1 MRFQAVLEAN
11 VVEKGLQMFNDARD
25 DATNGLMWL
34 RGETGEH
41 GLHSLNFQ
49 NVGMLP
55 WMQQRFDPAM
65 LGNDP
70 NQHYQA
76 MLAAKL
82 QNLGNADPLKQPFM
96 QFQQPFQYLQQ
107 LGIHSSL
114 LQQQQQQQQQQQV
127 VQHSMSD
134 QVLHAQTQVLPD
146 NLPQQLLQQQPNDQL
161 EEHSRQQQHTYR
173 ESFQIANDP
182 HQQRRQ
188 LNLPL
193 PSFQKTDFTDS
204 NAKFSASLNSSNIQN
219 MLGTLGPEGSGN
231 LLNFSRSGQSM
242 LAEQP
247 SQQPWMRKFS
257 AHVNALS
264 NSMSVAYTAKDTLV
278 EPENCSLDAQNHT
291 LFGVNID
298 SSGLLLPTTVPS
310 FGNSSTEADVSS
322 MPLGTTGFQNS
333 LYGMQDSSEILH
345 ASGQI
350 DSPTHTRTFVKV
362 YKSGSVGRSLDIT
375 QFSSYHELR
384 KELGQMFGIEGK
396 LEDPLRSGW
405 QLVFV
410 DRENDVLLLGDD
422 PWDSFV
428 NNVWYI
434 KILSPEDVQKLGKP
448 GSESFAPN
456 ACQRMSSA
464 DSDAQDLVSGLPSV
478 GSLDY

>member
-1 MRFQAVLEAN
+1 MNA
-11 VVEKGLQMFNDARD
+11 DARD

-41 GLHSLNFQ
+41 GLHSLNIQ

-55 WMQQRFDPAM
+55 WMQQRIDPAI

-76 MLAAKL
+76 MLAASL
-82 QNLGNADPLKQPFM
+82 QNLGSGVPLKQPLM
-96 QFQQPFQYLQQ
+96 QFQQPFPYLQQ
-107 LGIHSSL
+107 SGIHNSL
-114 LQQQQQQQQQQQV
+114 LQQQQQQQQQHV

-134 QVLHAQTQVLPD
+134 QVLHAQTQILPD
-146 NLPQQLLQQQPNDQL
+146 NLPRQLLQQQTNNQL
-161 EEHSRQQQHTYR
+161 EAPTRQQQQHTYC

-182 HQQRRQ
+182 QQQRQQ
-188 LNLPL
+188 LNLPSR
-193 PSFQKTDFTDS
+193 SFQKTDFTDS
-204 NAKFSASLNSSNIQN
+204 NAKFSASLNSSSIQK

-242 LAEQP
+242 LSEQP
-247 SQQPWMRKFS
+247 SQQPWTPKLS
-257 AHVNALS
+257 PHANALS
-264 NSMSVAYTAKDTLV
+264 NSMSVAYAGKDTLV

-310 FGNSSTEADVSS
+310 FCNSSTEADVSS

-345 ASGQI
+345 GAGQV
-350 DSPTHTRTFVKV
+350 DSPTPTRTFVKV

-375 QFSSYHELR
+375 RFSSYHELR
-384 KELGQMFGIEGK
+384 EELGQMFGIEGK

-428 NNVWYI
+428 NNVWCI
-434 KILSPEDVQKLGKP
+434 KILSPEDVQKMEKP
-448 GSESFAPN
+448 GSESFVPN

-464 DSDAQDLVSGLPSV
+464 DGDAQDLVSGLPSI